1 MKDLKKTAKKRT
13 PKNKTYKKKT
23 ETYKLKV
30 VNTFIEMINLVKL
43 YHWKTKSYAKHQA
56 TDELFEKLN
65 KHTDQ
70 FVEVLIGKD
79 EKRIKKMNKCINV
92 LQAENDKEFK
102 SKVYKFREFLT
113 NMNDYF
119 HAKKDSDLLSIR
131 DEILADINQFL
142 YLMTFDK

>member
-1 MKDLKKTAKKRT
+1 MKNLKKTAKKRIS
-13 PKNKTYKKKT
+13 KNKTYKKKT

-56 TDELFEKLN
+56 TDELFEELN

>member
-13 PKNKTYKKKT
+13 PRNKTYKKKT

>member
-1 MKDLKKTAKKRT
+1 MKNLKKTAKKRIS
-13 PKNKTYKKKT
+13 KNKTYKKKT

>member
-23 ETYKLKV
+23 ETYKLNV

-70 FVEVLIGKD
+70 FVEILIGKD

-119 HAKKDSDLLSIR
+119 HPKKDSDLLSIR

>member
-70 FVEVLIGKD
+70 FVEVLIGK
-79 EKRIKKMNKCINV
+79 EQM
-92 LQAENDKEFK
+92 
-102 SKVYKFREFLT
+102 Y
-113 NMNDYF
+113 
-119 HAKKDSDLLSIR
+119 
-131 DEILADINQFL
+131 
-142 YLMTFDK
+142 

>member
-1 MKDLKKTAKKRT
+1 MKNLKKTAKKRI

>member
-1 MKDLKKTAKKRT
+1 
-13 PKNKTYKKKT
+13 
-23 ETYKLKV
+23 
-30 VNTFIEMINLVKL
+30 MINLVKL

>member
-23 ETYKLKV
+23 KNYKLKV

-70 FVEVLIGKD
+70 FVEVIIGKD

-119 HAKKDSDLLSIR
+119 HAKKYSDLLSIC

>member
-1 MKDLKKTAKKRT
+1 MKNLKKTAKKRIS
-13 PKNKTYKKKT
+13 KNKTYKKKT

-79 EKRIKKMNKCINV
+79 E
-92 LQAENDKEFK
+92 
-102 SKVYKFREFLT
+102 
-113 NMNDYF
+113 
-119 HAKKDSDLLSIR
+119 
-131 DEILADINQFL
+131 
-142 YLMTFDK
+142 

>member
-23 ETYKLKV
+23 KNYKLKV

>member
-23 ETYKLKV
+23 ETYKLNV

-70 FVEVLIGKD
+70 FVEILIGKD

>member
-13 PKNKTYKKKT
+13 PRNKTYKKKT
-23 ETYKLKV
+23 ETYKLNV

-70 FVEVLIGKD
+70 FVEILIGKD

>member
-13 PKNKTYKKKT
+13 PKNKTYKKRT